1 MPFLGK
7 QPTAGFASIV
17 KDDLTPNGSTTAFT
31 LSKQV
36 ANANDIAVFLGNVRQ
51 EPTDAYTVSGT
62 TLTMSEAPASGLNF
76 YVLHIAGTTESSVV
90 PADNTISTAKI
101 QSSAVTDAKIASGIT
116 SSKVFPNG
124 IRAGDLDV
132 TTQGNGLSGWEH
144 IETRVCK
151 SDGDTNFSA
160 DGGSIKFDVSAVKH
174 LYSTYKLYFHIGW
187 TGSNN
192 TYNLLFDTLQG
203 DGSTPHGTTT
213 WYGANVRHTNTAGNA
228 AGAARNGGTT
238 MKFINNVWATG
249 SSNSIGT
256 GGCQGEITCYG
267 FHWEVTGNIDG
278 EDMAEVTGAGAQDIY
293 RTYYQNWA
301 ATYDDAAGTYA
312 SEQGGFRQNQ
322 SFIPE
327 STSGAN
333 SFGGFSIIA
342 STIGRTFARGSYAS
356 IYGLRV
362 PTAD

>member
-62 TLTMSEAPASGLNF
+62 TLTMSAAPASGLNF

-116 SSKVFPNG
+116 ATKIYPNK
-124 IRAGDLDV
+124 IRASDLDT
-132 TTQGNGLSGWEH
+132 TTQGSGIMMWEH
-144 IETRVCK
+144 IETK
-151 SDGDTNFSA
+151 IAQSDGDNNVQTLNGA
-160 DGGSIKFDVSAVKH
+160 NECINFDVRTVKH
-174 LYSTYKLYFHIGW
+174 LYSEYWIKFHW
-187 TGSNN
+187 MAPVT
-192 TYNLLFDTLQG
+192 NLETADILMDTLQG
-203 DGSTPHGTTT
+203 DGSTFTGTSTWFGAGTIMYESTLSTALTRSGSTT
-213 WYGANVRHTNTAGNA
+213 A
-228 AGAARNGGTT
+228 
-238 MKFINNVWATG
+238 KFVQNVWPMSKTNNFHA
-249 SSNSIGT
+249 
-256 GGCQGEITCYG
+256 GCVGDVYCKG
-267 FHWEVTGNIDG
+267 FMPEVTQNIGGASAVNDYHGG
-278 EDMAEVTGAGAQDIY
+278 EY
-293 RTYYQNWA
+293 RTYYESRFH
-301 ATYDDAAGTYA
+301 TYDDSSIDKYTGAIVMI
-312 SEQGGFRQNQ
+312 RQNQ
-322 SFIPE
+322 NFDSDN
-327 STSGAN
+327 TTGAN
-333 SFGGFSIIA
+333 SFGGFSFRWNSNNID
-342 STIGRTFARGSYAS
+342 FAKGTAVS